1 MQVSFKWHNR
11 DIIDN
16 RDYMDTIIVML
27 ENPQSLS
34 PRLCI
39 ACCHILLYSMRQKTG
54 QEPGNEA
61 VHLLEGLSVSCWREW
76 IILLMVH
83 YTHCT

>member
-1 MQVSFKWHNR
+1 MNTIIMTQALHGQGFYPSGFCQLWPSPCDFESLNGVAMQVSFKLKFH

-34 PRLCI
+34 PNYRRHKLC
-39 ACCHILLYSMRQKTG
+39 
-54 QEPGNEA
+54 
-61 VHLLEGLSVSCWREW
+61 
-76 IILLMVH
+76 
-83 YTHCT
+83 